1 MITNVTVPQLF
12 KKIEFKTAYT
22 GSFPKVFREWVPVTC
37 TSKLKVFLPEEVES
51 ALVPQIS
58 VFELSPTG

>member
-22 GSFPKVFREWVPVTC
+22 GSFPKFSEG
-37 TSKLKVFLPEEVES
+37 SEF
-51 ALVPQIS
+51 Q
-58 VFELSPTG
+58 